1 MQCACSNGVNVYDY
15 RSQVGA
21 RRQIAECWR
30 SVGKLGG
37 YTGSPK
43 SMKPAKAEEHTKIIN
58 TKAA

>member
-1 MQCACSNGVNVYDY
+1 MYDY